1 MEKPEGGN
9 SLNGVYL
16 LIFSAVLMLFSSTFE
31 PVRTFISYLYS
42 PISNDQ
48 VLSGRRFQGY
58 LSLFSNIVELKNG
71 YEEAKAENIKLKSEL
86 DSLVF
91 IIEDNVRL
99 REIDKISGKEDRFVE
114 SRMFVGSDNQVGYI
128 DKGSEDEVKEDMII
142 QYGFYYIGQ
151 VDNVTAHS
159 SVVKL
164 PYSRSSFIKVSIV
177 RPTSLEGKKLGGLGK
192 MVANQ
197 TKSSAIAI
205 GKGDRVVLENISTDK
220 GVADGDLV
228 IVNDEKVGQYL
239 LLGKV
244 KDLNKDPSSSSIVSG
259 LEIEVDYN
267 NINRYFIKL

>member
-9 SLNGVYL
+9 SLNGVYV
-16 LIFSAVLMLFSSTFE
+16 LIFSAVLMLFSSAFE

-114 SRMFVGSDNQVGYI
+114 SRMFLGSDNQVGYL
-128 DKGSEDEVKEDMII
+128 DKGSEDEVKEDMVI

-151 VDNVTAHS
+151 IDSVTAHS

-177 RPTSLEGKKLGGLGK
+177 RPTSLEGKKLGDLGK